1 MVPRVPEPYNRV
13 KRGREKIG
21 GREGQGLSTLT
32 HLSQEKVAYIAGEI

>member
-32 HLSQEKVAYIAGEI
+32 HLSQEKVAYIAGKI